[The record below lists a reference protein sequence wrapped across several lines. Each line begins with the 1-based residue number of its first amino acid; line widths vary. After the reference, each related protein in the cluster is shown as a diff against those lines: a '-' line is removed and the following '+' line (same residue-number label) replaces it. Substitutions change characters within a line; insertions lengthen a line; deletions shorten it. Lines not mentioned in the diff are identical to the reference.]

1 MTLNNIQL
9 SPSLLTNMYRSSLI
23 EANEAQKT
31 RKKAVGESPMINP
44 VISKNDILAK
54 DPIAPDSYRDG
65 WKYLG
70 EYKKNILLVVRYQTA
85 TYIPDEPLNFLTS
98 VLGACKLSLGDIAI
112 LNLTNA
118 PSVLHKDIQNKFTS
132 SVTILFGLTPEELEM
147 PVNFPEFQVQAFNN
161 CTFLHTP
168 TLEKLETDKV
178 LKSKLWVCLRKM
190 FNLP

>member
-9 SPSLLTNMYRSSLI
+9 SRSLLTNMYRNSLI
-23 EANEAQKT
+23 ETNEAQKT
-31 RKKAVGESPMINP
+31 QKKAVGESPVKSAVENKKE
-44 VISKNDILAK
+44 VLAK
-54 DPIAPDSYRDG
+54 DPVVIG

-70 EYKKNILLVVRYQTA
+70 EYKKNILLVVRYVTVA
-85 TYIPDEPLNFLTS
+85 YIPDEQLNFLTS

-118 PSVLHKDIQNKFTS
+118 PSVLHKDIQNKFKS
-132 SVTILFGLTPEELEM
+132 SIMILFGLTPEELEM
-147 PVNFPEFQVQAFNN
+147 PVSFPEFQVQAFNY
-161 CTFLHTP
+161 CTYLHTQA
-168 TLEKLETDKV
+168 LEKLETDKV

>member
-9 SPSLLTNMYRSSLI
+9 SPLLLTNMYRNSLI
-23 EANEAQKT
+23 EANETQKT
-31 RKKAVGESPMINP
+31 RKKAVGESPMINAA
-44 VISKNDILAK
+44 VNKNDVLAK
-54 DPIAPDSYRDG
+54 DPVAPDSYRDG

-70 EYKKNILLVVRYQTA
+70 EYKKNILLVVRYPTA
-85 TYIPDEPLNFLTS
+85 TYIPDEQLNFLTS

-168 TLEKLETDKV
+168 TLE
-178 LKSKLWVCLRKM
+178 
-190 FNLP
+190 

>member
-1 MTLNNIQL
+1 
-9 SPSLLTNMYRSSLI
+9 
-23 EANEAQKT
+23 
-31 RKKAVGESPMINP
+31 
-44 VISKNDILAK
+44 
-54 DPIAPDSYRDG
+54 
-65 WKYLG
+65 
-70 EYKKNILLVVRYQTA
+70 
-85 TYIPDEPLNFLTS
+85 
-98 VLGACKLSLGDIAI
+98 LGDIAI

-118 PSVLHKDIQNKFTS
+118 PSVLHKDIQNKFKS

-168 TLEKLETDKV
+168 TLEKLETDKI

>member
-9 SPSLLTNMYRSSLI
+9 SPLLLTNMYRNSLI
-23 EANEAQKT
+23 EANETQKT
-31 RKKAVGESPMINP
+31 RKKAVGESPTINA
-44 VISKNDILAK
+44 VVNKNDVLTK
-54 DPIAPDSYRDG
+54 DPMAIG

-70 EYKKNILLVVRYQTA
+70 EYKKNILLVVRYPTA
-85 TYIPDEPLNFLTS
+85 TYIPDEQLNFLTS

-118 PSVLHKDIQNKFTS
+118 PSVLHKDIQNKFKS

-178 LKSKLWVCLRKM
+178 LKSKLWVCLRKI
-190 FNLP
+190 FDV

>member
-1 MTLNNIQL
+1 M
-9 SPSLLTNMYRSSLI
+9 
-23 EANEAQKT
+23 
-31 RKKAVGESPMINP
+31 
-44 VISKNDILAK
+44 
-54 DPIAPDSYRDG
+54 G

-70 EYKKNILLVVRYQTA
+70 EYKKTILLVVRYPTA
-85 TYIPDEPLNFLTS
+85 TYIPDEQLNFLTS

-118 PSVLHKDIQNKFTS
+118 PSVLHKDIQNKFKS

-168 TLEKLETDKV
+168 TLEKLETDKI

>member
-1 MTLNNIQL
+1 MALNNIQL
-9 SPSLLTNMYRSSLI
+9 DPSLLTTMYRNSLV

-31 RKKAVGESPMINP
+31 QKKAVEEKD
-44 VISKNDILAK
+44 VLAK
-54 DPIAPDSYRDG
+54 DPIAIG

-70 EYKKNILLVVRYQTA
+70 DYKKNILLVVRYAAA
-85 TYIPDEPLNFLTS
+85 TYIPDEQLNFLTS

-118 PSVLHKDIQNKFTS
+118 PSVLHKDIQNKFKS
-132 SVTILFGLTPEELEM
+132 SVMILFGLVPEDLEM

-168 TLEKLETDKV
+168 ALEKLEIDKV
-178 LKSKLWVCLRKM
+178 LKSKLWVCLRKI
-190 FNLP
+190 FGV